1 MNLLFVA
8 FVYCLGAVKRNS
20 ATTNATKKEME
31 LELRKWFGNARD
43 RGSDSRKKAR
53 LQSLPGS
60 ATSADA
66 SCATS
71 SSSAHEWHDWPVE
84 KLASTATAG
93 LFPQDCFNLSGYN
106 ISESM
111 HGKGHV
117 TADNFVMFFE
127 VGYFHTFISI
137 FREISGKLTFYK
149 CAVAKAIDHF

>member
-8 FVYCLGAVKRNS
+8 FVYGLGAVKRNS

-66 SCATS
+66 SSASS
-71 SSSAHEWHDWPVE
+71 SSSAHDWPVE
-84 KLASTATAG
+84 QLASTATAG

-117 TADNFVMFFE
+117 TADNFVMFVRWDISTPLFQSFE
-127 VGYFHTFISI
+127 KYP
-137 FREISGKLTFYK
+137 EN
-149 CAVAKAIDHF
+149 